1 MVLKLLKRGVQTAE
15 QVRVTQLREARLAS
29 AIDHP
34 NVCAIYEVGE
44 EDEEAY
50 IVMQYIPGKSLDKV
64 IAEGPANVQL
74 VLSSGMQIADGLQ
87 AAHSLGIFHRDL
99 KPANVML
106 TDGGLIKILD
116 FGLARQLK
124 REKLQEPNGN
134 FDPSLP
140 GQPPQIAPGATYTAR
155 GGTIAYMAPE
165 QFVTGQSSVQS
176 DIFALGLI
184 LYEMVSGRH
193 PFHRPDA
200 QELQSIRAIQFA
212 APPPL
217 REIVPDIPR
226 ELESVILR
234 CLEKQ
239 PSERY
244 GSAAEVRE
252 GLKTIVKSLQLDTM
266 VMATE
271 GAINM
276 AAQQRLDMETPEEE
290 KRTTGILSMLAERFR
305 ESTTSQEKK
314 GTDIVVLPFVNLGTT
329 EATAL
334 LRAGAGGCGGDA
346 AGEGAVAGGAAV
358 ERADEYSHAPAGSA
372 ECGATS
378 AGGLCA
384 DRKLSAVGAGV

>member
-1 MVLKLLKRGVQTAE
+1 M
-15 QVRVTQLREARLAS
+15 
-29 AIDHP
+29 
-34 NVCAIYEVGE
+34 
-44 EDEEAY
+44 
-50 IVMQYIPGKSLDKV
+50 
-64 IAEGPANVQL
+64 
-74 VLSSGMQIADGLQ
+74 
-87 AAHSLGIFHRDL
+87 
-99 KPANVML
+99 
-106 TDGGLIKILD
+106 
-116 FGLARQLK
+116 
-124 REKLQEPNGN
+124 
-134 FDPSLP
+134 
-140 GQPPQIAPGATYTAR
+140 
-155 GGTIAYMAPE
+155 
-165 QFVTGQSSVQS
+165 QS

-212 APPPL
+212 APPSL

-266 VMATE
+266 VMAGE

-276 AAQQRLDMETPEEE
+276 AAQQRLDLETPEEE

-305 ESTTSQEKK
+305 ESTASPEQERHRHR
-314 GTDIVVLPFVNLGTT
+314 GSAVREPRHDGGDAVLRV
-329 EATAL
+329 
-334 LRAGAGGCGGDA
+334 GAGGCGGDS

-358 ERADEYSHAPAGSA
+358 ERADE
-372 ECGATS
+372 CGDA
-378 AGGLCA
+378 AA
-384 DRKLSAVGAGV
+384 